1 MFENEDSNEVFLK
14 LVDLDLKVEQNEK
27 LIKLISDEDIESIEE
42 EIQFEVFKLAKKLK
56 RKKIT
61 KSNISSLK
69 RSSNFESQQ
78 ELLRTT
84 PSKHVSI
91 QFCCNYESNRIMM
104 IFDVN
109 TGSTVDQLTER
120 VKAERRARNL
130 FSPILALK
138 YKNELM
144 TGSLMQ
150 YNLQDGDTI
159 CYITSDNYL

>member
-1 MFENEDSNEVFLK
+1 M
-14 LVDLDLKVEQNEK
+14 VDLDLKVEQNEK
-27 LIKLISDEDIESIEE
+27 LIKLISHEDIESIEE

-69 RSSNFESQQ
+69 RSSKFEAQQ

-84 PSKHVSI
+84 PSKHVSV
-91 QFCCNYESNRIMM
+91 QFCCNYESIMKIMM

-120 VKAERRARNL
+120 VKAERGVRNL
-130 FSPILALK
+130 LSPILALK
-138 YKNELM
+138 YKNDLM
-144 TGSLMQ
+144 TGSLLQ

>member
-69 RSSNFESQQ
+69 RSSKFEAQH
-78 ELLRTT
+78 ELLRTS

-91 QFCCNYESNRIMM
+91 QFCCNTESIHIMM
-104 IFDVN
+104 VFDVN
-109 TGSTVDQLTER
+109 TYSTVDLLTER
-120 VKAERRARNL
+120 VKAERHVRN
-130 FSPILALK
+130 
-138 YKNELM
+138 
-144 TGSLMQ
+144 
-150 YNLQDGDTI
+150 
-159 CYITSDNYL
+159 